1 VEEDK
6 DFPAKPLR
14 PRCCP
19 CDGGGVSRRSF
30 FEAAGAGA
38 LLGLSWSLVRGAEPE
53 VAMPPARKPLVV
65 KPIFT
70 YGTYAHRHQSSWR
83 PWGGVE
89 TQAQA
94 TEEIARINGELER
107 LTLAADFP
115 VTMLPLTAA
124 KAPADVA
131 GAKDMADADAVLVYA
146 SSGPLNQAIDAA
158 LAAKKHVIVFVRHKS
173 GPLYLWYEIISPRY
187 LRRHSDRLA
196 VQGVDFEDVVVDSRD
211 ELLWRLRAL
220 CGLKNALGAR
230 ILAVGGPGGWAHGEA
245 PKLAKDRWGLD
256 IQTVT
261 YEDLRKLIQE
271 ARADQ
276 AAVALAKKRADDYLK
291 AEGVKLETKRE
302 FVDNCF
308 LLDQVFRSLMQKA
321 EARAITVNACMGTI
335 MPVSETTACL
345 TLTTLNDD
353 GYMAFCESD
362 FVVIPAGILLDGITG
377 HPTFLHNP
385 CYPHG
390 GQITLAHCT
399 GPRKMN
405 GKSLDPVRIV
415 THYESDYGAAPKVEM
430 PKGQRLT
437 SILAD
442 FEAKKW
448 HGLSSE
454 IIEAP
459 FYPICRTQIEVQYKM
474 DDAALAAKMHG
485 FHWMTVYGDYR
496 RELAYALRRTPIAWE
511 DLG

>member
-1 VEEDK
+1 MDANADLSTKVR
-6 DFPAKPLR
+6 R
-14 PRCCP
+14 PSCCGCAGP
-19 CDGGGVSRRSF
+19 EVSRRGF
-30 FEAAGAGA
+30 LEAAGGAA
-38 LLGLSWSLVRGAEPE
+38 LLGLSWSLLRGGEPE
-53 VAMPPARKPLVV
+53 VQAAPARKPLVV
-65 KPIFT
+65 KPVFT
-70 YGTYAHRHQSSWR
+70 YGTYSHRHQASWR

-94 TEEIARINGELER
+94 DDEIKRINGELER

-115 VTMLPLTAA
+115 IKMLPLTAA
-124 KAPADVA
+124 KAA
-131 GAKDMADADAVLVYA
+131 GDLPNAQELAQADAVVVYA

-158 LAAKKHVIVFVRHKS
+158 LAAKKSVIIFVRHKS

-196 VQGVDFEDVVVDSRD
+196 VQGVDFEDVVVDSQD

-230 ILAVGGPGGWAHGEA
+230 ILAIGGPGGWARGDA
-245 PKLAKDRWGLD
+245 PNLAKDRWGLD

-261 YEDLRKLIQE
+261 YDELRKLIQE
-271 ARADQ
+271 ARADK

-291 AEGVKLETKRE
+291 GEGVKLETKRE

-308 LLDQVFRSLMQKA
+308 LLDQVFRSLMHKA

-335 MPVSETTACL
+335 MGVSETTACL

-362 FVVIPAGILLDGITG
+362 FVIIPAGILLDGITG

-399 GPRKMN
+399 APRKMD
-405 GKSLDPVRIV
+405 GKKLDPVRIV

-437 SILAD
+437 HILGD

-459 FYPICRTQIEVQYKM
+459 FYPICRTQIEVQYKI
-474 DDAALAAKMHG
+474 DDALLAQKMHG
-485 FHWMTVYGDYR
+485 FHWMTVYGDYL
-496 RELAYALRRTPIAWE
+496 REVGYALKKTAIAWE
-511 DLG
+511 RLG

>member
-1 VEEDK
+1 MRQDVCSG
-6 DFPAKPLR
+6 AGQAR

-19 CDGGGVSRRSF
+19 CERDVSRRGF
-30 FEAAGAGA
+30 LEAAGGA
-38 LLGLSWSLVRGAEPE
+38 ALVGLSWSLAKAAEAE
-53 VAMPPARKPLVV
+53 VAMPPARKPLVL

-89 TQAQA
+89 TQPQA
-94 TEEIARINGELER
+94 NDEIARINEELQKLR
-107 LTLAADFP
+107 AAADFP
-115 VTMLPLTAA
+115 LNTLPLTAA
-124 KAPADVA
+124 KGANDIAD
-131 GAKDMADADAVLVYA
+131 AKDLADADAVLVYA
-146 SSGPLNQAIDAA
+146 SSGPLTQAVDAA
-158 LAAKKHVIVFVRHKS
+158 LAAKKNVIIFVRHKS

-196 VQGVDFEDVVVDSRD
+196 VQGVDFQDVVVDSQD

-220 CGLKNALGAR
+220 CGLKNAQGAR
-230 ILAVGGPGGWAHGEA
+230 ILAIGGPGGWAQAKA
-245 PKLAKDRWGLD
+245 PALAKERWGLD

-261 YEDLRKLIQE
+261 YEELRKLIQE
-271 ARADQ
+271 ARADN

-291 AEGVKLETKRE
+291 ADGVKLETKRE

-308 LLDQVFRSLMQKA
+308 LLDQVFRALMKKA

-362 FVVIPAGILLDGITG
+362 FVIIPAGILLDGITG

-399 GPRKMN
+399 GPRKMD
-405 GKSLDPVRIV
+405 GKKLDPVRIV
-415 THYESDYGAAPKVEM
+415 THYESDYGAAPKVEI

-437 SILAD
+437 HVLAD
-442 FEAKKW
+442 FEANKW
-448 HGLSSE
+448 HGLASE
-454 IIEAP
+454 VIEAP
-459 FYPICRTQIEVQYKM
+459 FYPICRTQVEVQYKI
-474 DDAALAAKMHG
+474 DDALLAEKMHG
-485 FHWMTVYGDYR
+485 FHWMTVYGNYL
-496 RELAYALRRTPIAWE
+496 RELGYALRRTAIKWE
-511 DLG
+511 NLG